1 MRKFPVALGWLLS
14 IPVAAATFTVTNTN
28 DSGAG
33 SLRQAI
39 LDANAT
45 SGGDSIEFNIP
56 GSGVHTIAPMSALPA
71 MTDTVTIDGYTQLGA
86 SPNTQLTSDDA
97 VLLIEINGE
106 LSGEESDGLVVNSA
120 STLRGLVINGF
131 LRNIVLEPGLVEGCF
146 IGTDPTGTISRS
158 RPDSQG
164 VEAGASTTVG
174 GSSPAQRN
182 IISGN
187 PGYGIVAR
195 GASIQG
201 NFIGVDAS
209 GAVALPNFVNVRMG
223 GGQLGGAPATPGA
236 PPGNVISGAVSDGVR
251 AFGTATI
258 KGNLVGTAASGT
270 AGVPN
275 GGHGIQLALGG
286 WEPPQR
292 PLGAISVGGAAP
304 GEGNVIAYNFGDGI
318 STVRGFPPG
327 PNLQTAFITS
337 NRIHSNG
344 GLGIDRLPAGVN
356 PNGAPVLT
364 DAFSSEGFTLIQG
377 NLGGGP
383 SSRIDFFSSTAC
395 DPSGYG
401 EGANLIG
408 TVIVEADSGG
418 NFSTLIPA
426 TLETGAIVTGTNS
439 VSEFSACRAV
449 SDELPQLILNVA
461 PDSGDSGGTPVT
473 ITGSGFLPGA
483 PVTVGGIPVPNAV
496 VIDPFHIT
504 ATTPVLPPGALHDVA
519 VGSSIP
525 LAARW
530 MADFLDV
537 PENDIH
543 HAGIEIVFRRGVAVG
558 CAPGYF
564 CRNSPVRRDQMAVF
578 LQKIKHGPSFM
589 PPPCTPPGR
598 FLDVPCPGP
607 FTDWIEQFAAEG
619 NTAGC
624 GGGNY
629 CPSDLVRRDQMAVFL
644 LKVLHGWW
652 FVPGPCT
659 GVFSD
664 VPCPSQFADW
674 IEDLARKGFTAGCGG
689 GHYCPSSPST
699 RAQMASFLVKTFHL
713 Q

>member
-1 MRKFPVALGWLLS
+1 MRKFAVTLGWLLS

-45 SGGDSIEFNIP
+45 PGGDSIEFDIP
-56 GSGVHTIAPMSALPA
+56 GSGVHTITPMSALPPI
-71 MTDTVTIDGYTQLGA
+71 TDTVTIDGYTQLGA
-86 SPNTQLTSDDA
+86 SPNTQLASDDA

-120 STLRGLVINGF
+120 STLRGLVINRF
-131 LRNIVLEPGLVEGCF
+131 QRNVMLDPGLLEGCF
-146 IGTDPTGTISRS
+146 IGTDPTGTIARS

-164 VEAGASTTVG
+164 VEAEGSTTVG
-174 GSSPAQRN
+174 GSLPAQRN

-187 PGYGIVAR
+187 GGFGVVAR
-195 GASIQG
+195 GVVQG
-201 NFIGVDAS
+201 NFIGIDVS
-209 GAVALPNFVNVRMG
+209 GTVALPNLVNVSMTN
-223 GGQLGGAPATPGA
+223 GQLGGASATPGA
-236 PPGNVISGAVSDGVR
+236 PPGNVISGAASDGVQVR
-251 AFGTATI
+251 GAPTI
-258 KGNLVGTAASGT
+258 KGNLIGTTASGT

-275 GGHGIQLALGG
+275 GGHGVRIALGG

-292 PLGAISVGGAAP
+292 SPGAISVGGSAP
-304 GEGNVIAYNFGDGI
+304 GEGNVIAYNLGDGI

-327 PNLQTAFITS
+327 PNLQTAYIVS

-344 GLGIDRLPAGVN
+344 GLGIDRLPTGVN
-356 PNGAPVLT
+356 PNGAPILT
-364 DAFSSEGFTLIQG
+364 GAFSSEGFTLIQG

-383 SSRIDFFSSTAC
+383 SSRIDFFSSTEC

-408 TVIVEADSGG
+408 TVTVEADASG
-418 NFSTLIPA
+418 NFSALIPA
-426 TLETGAIVTGTNS
+426 ALAAGAIVTGTKP
-439 VSEFSACRAV
+439 VSEFSACRTV
-449 SDELPQLILNVA
+449 SDELPQLILDVA

-483 PVTVGGIPVPNAV
+483 SVMVGGMPVSNAV

-504 ATTPVLPPGALHDVA
+504 ATTPLLPPGALHDVA
-519 VGSSIP
+519 VASSTP

-537 PENDIH
+537 PEIDIH
-543 HAGIEIVFRRGVAVG
+543 HASVETVFRRGVAVG

-578 LQKIKHGPSFM
+578 LQKIKHGPLFV
-589 PPPCTPPGR
+589 PPACTPPGR
-598 FLDVPCPGP
+598 FLDVACPGP

-629 CPSDLVRRDQMAVFL
+629 CPNDPVRRDQMAVFL

-689 GHYCPSSPST
+689 GHYCPSNPST

-713 Q
+713 P